1 MKTLRSL
8 AASAAAYSLVDLSDL
23 DPELR
28 DDIIL
33 DASEGGGLYGIRVV
47 EESVNGAARA
57 PIYGVYK
64 DGPDAERWANAKK
77 KLGISGE
84 DVDDAEV
91 YATAGVVVDPR
102 REAALREAAA
112 QRAAA
117 TADAIRAGEDADVNA
132 ITGAA
137 PAGTP
142 APRWDHTANI
152 VDTTLAADATNE
164 AHDPEAAAA
173 AEKASAKSA
182 KSTTNRSPK

>member
-64 DGPDAERWANAKK
+64 DGPDAERWEKAKK
-77 KLGISGE
+77 TLGISGE
-84 DVDDAEV
+84 TVDDSEV
-91 YATAGVVVDPR
+91 YAGAGVVVDPR

-117 TADAIRAGEDADVNA
+117 TADAIRAGEDVELEA
-132 ITGAA
+132 IAGAA
-137 PAGTP
+137 PAGSR
-142 APRWDHTANI
+142 AALDHTANI

-164 AHDPEAAAA
+164 AHDPEATAA